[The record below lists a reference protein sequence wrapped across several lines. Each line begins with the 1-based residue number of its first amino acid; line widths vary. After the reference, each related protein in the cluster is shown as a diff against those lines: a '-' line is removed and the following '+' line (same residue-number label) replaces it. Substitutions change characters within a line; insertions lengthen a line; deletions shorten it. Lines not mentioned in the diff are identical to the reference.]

1 MPSWPSQTSLR
12 EQLAVALAADLAV
25 RERAYRAAREAAT
38 HDEAKPENDK
48 DTRALELTYLAR
60 GEAMRIEDLR
70 VAVAEVQAM
79 PVGAV
84 DEGHPVRLG
93 ALVVTDE
100 DGVQGLF
107 LLAPHGGGSRLGTVQ
122 VLTPKSPLGQA
133 LLGKHAG
140 DECEA
145 LLAGRRRALTI
156 VAVG

>member
-1 MPSWPSQTSLR
+1 MGPWPSKTSLR
-12 EQLAVALAADLAV
+12 EQLVAALAADLAV

-60 GEAMRIEDLR
+60 GEAMRIEELR
-70 VAVAEVQAM
+70 AAVAETQAM
-79 PVGAV
+79 ALGPVG
-84 DEGHPVRLG
+84 DGQPVRLG
-93 ALVVTDE
+93 ALVATDE
-100 DGVQGLF
+100 DGVEALF
-107 LLAPHGGGSRLGTVQ
+107 WLAPHGGGSRFGAVQ

-133 LLGKHAG
+133 LLGKRAG

-145 LLAGRRRALTI
+145 LFAGRRRSISI

>member
-1 MPSWPSQTSLR
+1 MGPWPSKTSLR
-12 EQLAVALAADLAV
+12 EQLVAALAADLAV

-60 GEAMRIEDLR
+60 GEAMRIEELR
-70 VAVAEVQAM
+70 VAVAETQAM
-79 PVGAV
+79 ALGPVG
-84 DEGHPVRLG
+84 DGQPVRLG
-93 ALVVTDE
+93 ALVATDE
-100 DGVQGLF
+100 DGVEALF
-107 LLAPHGGGSRLGTVQ
+107 WLAPHGGGSRLGDVQ

-133 LLGKHAG
+133 LLGKRAG

-145 LLAGRRRALTI
+145 LLAGRRRSLSI